1 MFSFLKNK
9 SDLETTQY
17 KLWRQKFMQKRLR
30 LGMQIAFFYYVS
42 LIAILFINFFVA
54 HELSFEIK
62 FIRAILTLTGI
73 LFALNFFKKQRSE
86 LQISVAFFSISWTF
100 TILYQLVNT
109 ILKDVNPEMI
119 LIGWM
124 ITFFSQ
130 ATLVPVRWRFHLVSQ
145 LGAFAYYIIVNSA
158 FGIRILPTNIDIAIW
173 IVNIFWTCLICN
185 LSVYLY
191 EKLARSE
198 FNSRNISEKLLLNI
212 LPESIATRLKD
223 KENAIADSFN
233 NVTVLFADIV
243 GFTELSSQLPP
254 NLVVGLLNQI
264 FSRFDRL
271 AEFHQL
277 EKIKTI
283 GDAYLVVAGLPFPK
297 DDHAEAIADMAL
309 NMQQAIIAFNQETG
323 QNLSIRTGINTGPV
337 VAGVIGL
344 KKFAYDLWG
353 DTVNTA
359 SRMESHGIAGKIQV
373 SETTYNCLNQLY
385 EFEERGF
392 INIKGKGE
400 MKAYLLIA
408 KKTSPISSFGS
419 SPRITY

>member
-1 MFSFLKNK
+1 MFNFLKSK
-9 SDLETTQY
+9 SDLETPEY
-17 KLWRQKFMQKRLR
+17 KLWRQQFMQKRLR
-30 LGMQIAFFYYVS
+30 LGMRIAFFYYVS
-42 LIAILFINFFVA
+42 LIAILFISLLVDRESFIEVKFVR
-54 HELSFEIK
+54 LVLIK
-62 FIRAILTLTGI
+62 IGI
-73 LFALNFFKKQRSE
+73 LFTLIYFKNQRSE
-86 LQISVAFFSISWTF
+86 LQISIAFFSISWTF
-100 TILYQLVNT
+100 TIFYQLADT
-109 ILKDVNPEMI
+109 ILKNVNPDTI

-158 FGIRILPTNIDIAIW
+158 FGNSILPTNTPIASW

-191 EKLARSE
+191 EKLAKSE
-198 FNSRNISEKLLLNI
+198 FYSRHISEKLLLNI

-223 KENAIADSFN
+223 EENAIADSFN

-254 NLVVGLLNQI
+254 DLVVGLLNQI

-283 GDAYLVVAGLPFPK
+283 GDAYLVVAGLPFPR

-309 NMQQAIIAFNQETG
+309 HMQQAILAFNQDTG

-373 SETTYNCLNQLY
+373 SETTYNCLNQHY

-392 INIKGKGE
+392 INVKGKGE
-400 MKAYLLIA
+400 MKAYLLIE
-408 KKTSPISSFGS
+408 KKIVL
-419 SPRITY
+419 

>member
-1 MFSFLKNK
+1 MFSFLKSK
-9 SDLETTQY
+9 GDLETTEY
-17 KLWRQKFMQKRLR
+17 KLWRQNFMQKRLR
-30 LGMQIAFFYYVS
+30 LGMRIAFFYYVS
-42 LIAILFINFFVA
+42 LIAILFINFFVGQVS
-54 HELSFEIK
+54 SFEVK
-62 FIRAILTLTGI
+62 FVRAIVILLGI
-73 LFALNFFKKQRSE
+73 LFTLIFLKKQRSQ
-86 LQISVAFFSISWTF
+86 LQISITFFSISWTF
-100 TILYQLVNT
+100 TILYQLVDT
-109 ILKDVNPEMI
+109 ILKAVNPDAI

-145 LGAFAYYIIVNSA
+145 LGAFAYYIIVNTA
-158 FGIRILPTNIDIAIW
+158 FGNSILPTSTPILSW
-173 IVNIFWTCLICN
+173 IINIFWTCLICN

-198 FNSRNISEKLLLNI
+198 FYSRHISEKLLLNI

-223 KENAIADSFN
+223 EENTIADSFN

-254 NLVVGLLNQI
+254 DLVVGLLNQI

-309 NMQQAIIAFNQETG
+309 NMQQAILDFNRETG

-373 SETTYNCLNQLY
+373 SETTYNCLNHLY
-385 EFEERGF
+385 KFEERGF
-392 INIKGKGE
+392 IKVKGKGE
-400 MKAYLLIA
+400 MKAYLLIE
-408 KKTSPISSFGS
+408 KKLVLF
-419 SPRITY
+419 